1 MKRNVWI
8 FGLVMGS
15 ILCINMVYMVHL
27 CYTNPDFKSN
37 DLVGYAG
44 MVVIFSLIFF
54 GVKNHRD
61 KQLDGFISF
70 GQAFKMGI
78 LIATI
83 ASIMYV
89 VVWLFYYYLF
99 VPDYLEKYILLVL
112 KETPAADLP
121 AKTKEMENFKE
132 MYKNPFFVVLITFS
146 EVFPVGLVVSLISAF
161 FLKRNNKTAVS
172 QK

>member
-89 VVWLFYYYLF
+89 VVWLFYY
-99 VPDYLEKYILLVL
+99 
-112 KETPAADLP
+112 
-121 AKTKEMENFKE
+121 
-132 MYKNPFFVVLITFS
+132 
-146 EVFPVGLVVSLISAF
+146 
-161 FLKRNNKTAVS
+161 
-172 QK
+172 